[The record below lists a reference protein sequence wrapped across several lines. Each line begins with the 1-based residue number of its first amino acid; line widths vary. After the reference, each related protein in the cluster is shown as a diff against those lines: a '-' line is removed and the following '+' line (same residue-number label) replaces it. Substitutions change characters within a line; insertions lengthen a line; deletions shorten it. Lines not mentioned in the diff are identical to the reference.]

1 MRRTPHWKSQNS
13 LTWLLLQVKRSRN
26 VQWKEDWKGY
36 CTLLCGGKVTE
47 NYSGLPLPS
56 VEFWRLKIQIQI
68 HYSSL
73 WRQSHWKLQRSASSI
88 SVLTPVTDIH
98 PITAQPDYWY
108 TWSIKDIVSRSFHSD
123 TFFSLFQM
131 LKPLD
136 RPTRKYQFRGE
147 KNKKKF
153 LHIMTALQHTLKVL
167 YNMLWFWMRCS
178 GYACFGFVGQLKS
191 CMGGLNFAWIV
202 YGLFVIIGLV

>member
-1 MRRTPHWKSQNS
+1 MQRRLKGILYSSLWRQSYLKLQRSSSSICWVLTPEIQIHFSSAW
-13 LTWLLLQVKRSRN
+13 
-26 VQWKEDWKGY
+26 
-36 CTLLCGGKVTE
+36 GKVIE

-56 VEFWRLKIQIQI
+56 QFWRLKIQIQI

-73 WRQSHWKLQRSASSI
+73 WRQNHWKLQRSASSI

-147 KNKKKF
+147 KNRNKILAYNDSF
-153 LHIMTALQHTLKVL
+153 TAHT
-167 YNMLWFWMRCS
+167 
-178 GYACFGFVGQLKS
+178 
-191 CMGGLNFAWIV
+191 
-202 YGLFVIIGLV
+202 

>member
-1 MRRTPHWKSQNS
+1 MVRHRVPEFYSACAIVCQLQQIDRFSGRLLLQVRTTMYCIMCSDNSATWLLFQVRRTPHWKSQNS

-36 CTLLCGGKVTE
+36 YTLLCGGKVIE

-56 VEFWRLKIQIQI
+56 QFWRLKIQIQI
-68 HYSSL
+68 HYSSA
-73 WRQSHWKLQRSASSI
+73 WRQSHWKLLRSASSI

-123 TFFSLFQM
+123 TFF
-131 LKPLD
+131 
-136 RPTRKYQFRGE
+136 
-147 KNKKKF
+147 
-153 LHIMTALQHTLKVL
+153 
-167 YNMLWFWMRCS
+167 
-178 GYACFGFVGQLKS
+178 
-191 CMGGLNFAWIV
+191 
-202 YGLFVIIGLV
+202 